1 MVDKAPDANFELVAT
16 NRVAFHDYFI
26 LDKFEA
32 GIVLK
37 GTEVK
42 SLRAKHCQL
51 KDAHARVDRA
61 GNMELMNF
69 HINPYE
75 MGNRYNGDPTR
86 TRRLLLHKKEIGKMA
101 QALATKGMT
110 IVPLRV
116 YFKKG
121 KAKVELGMAKGKQTH
136 DKRQSLR
143 EKEADREVTRA
154 LRDRTR
160 RGE

>member
-1 MVDKAPDANFELVAT
+1 
-16 NRVAFHDYFI
+16 
-26 LDKFEA
+26 
-32 GIVLK
+32 
-37 GTEVK
+37 
-42 SLRAKHCQL
+42 
-51 KDAHARVDRA
+51 
-61 GNMELMNF
+61 
-69 HINPYE
+69 
-75 MGNRYNGDPTR
+75 
-86 TRRLLLHKKEIGKMA
+86 
-101 QALATKGMT
+101 MT